1 MQQNED
7 ILNLSRK
14 IIISSPINSNVAEQV
29 VGQIMDINEFDNQM
43 SVVSTYQ
50 PQPIEIYINSDGG
63 SATDGFAII
72 GAMEMSETPIF
83 TYGLGIVASMA
94 LGIFV
99 KGDYR
104 IAHRYTRFMYHS
116 VAYGEMGYIQDHE
129 DSLRE
134 SELVQYMYDDL
145 FKETKITRE
154 KMDEIRKSKTN
165 FFFSGKEAVALGI
178 ADDVTKKPQKKLQL
192 LTDEEFQS
200 IQKELEKE

>member
-1 MQQNED
+1 MQQDKD

-14 IIISSPINSNVAEQV
+14 IIISSPINNSVAEQV

-154 KMDEIRKSKTN
+154 EMDKIRKSKTN
-165 FFFSGKEAVALGI
+165 FFFSGKEAVTLGV
-178 ADDVTKKPQKKLQL
+178 ADEVTKKPQKKIQL
-192 LTDEEFQS
+192 LTDEEFQAV
-200 IQKELEKE
+200 QKELEKE

>member
-14 IIISSPINSNVAEQV
+14 IIISSPIDSNVAEKV

-165 FFFSGKEAVALGI
+165 FFFSGKEAVTLGI
-178 ADDVTKKPQKKLQL
+178 ADEVTKKPKKKIQL

>member
-14 IIISSPINSNVAEQV
+14 IIISSPIDSNVAEKV

-134 SELVQYMYDDL
+134 SELIQYMYDDL

-165 FFFSGKEAVALGI
+165 FFFSGKEAVTLGI
-178 ADDVTKKPQKKLQL
+178 ADEVTKKPKKKIQL